1 MLDLEELYIYMLAIA
16 SQTAGLNWLTFFEE
30 TRGHPGGTQA
40 KKLNFLKSNL
50 FATFFSS
57 LNFDFLTIPRA
68 TTGSSAS
75 YLHFR
80 NTFYG
85 SFDF

>member
-40 KKLNFLKSNL
+40 KKFNFLKSNL
-50 FATFFSS
+50 FATFF
-57 LNFDFLTIPRA
+57 LL
-68 TTGSSAS
+68 
-75 YLHFR
+75 
-80 NTFYG
+80 
-85 SFDF
+85 